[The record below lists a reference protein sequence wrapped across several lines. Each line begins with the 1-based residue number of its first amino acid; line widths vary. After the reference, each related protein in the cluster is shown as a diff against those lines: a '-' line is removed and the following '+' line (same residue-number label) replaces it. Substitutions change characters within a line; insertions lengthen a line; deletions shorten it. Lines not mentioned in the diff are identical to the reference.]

1 MAWCGLDA
9 DTMALLCTSLS
20 SSVTRLNI
28 AGCRKT
34 LTDDSK
40 YKFHVLRELMLKFVH
55 SWQCQRHYLSFHF
68 RRQGFSEKLSRLDRI
83 RLE

>member
-9 DTMALLCTSLS
+9 DTMALLCTSLP
-20 SSVTRLNI
+20 SSVVRLNI

-34 LTDDSK
+34 ITDDSE
-40 YKFHVLRELMLKFVH
+40 YKFRILQKLILKFVH
-55 SWQCQRHYLSFHF
+55 SWQYQRHYLSSHF
-68 RRQGFSEKLSRLDRI
+68 RHKGFSEKLSKHDRI